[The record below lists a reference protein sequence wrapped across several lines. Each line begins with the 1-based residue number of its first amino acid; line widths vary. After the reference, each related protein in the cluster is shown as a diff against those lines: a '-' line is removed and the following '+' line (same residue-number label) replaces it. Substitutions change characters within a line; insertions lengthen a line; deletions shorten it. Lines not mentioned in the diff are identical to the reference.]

1 MAHIDE
7 WKLNYR
13 TCFRTTREISASRL
27 NSIKCDIVLCIA
39 LDSVFCVCQA
49 QAFID
54 DGDGELLFPPPLTP
68 PA

>member
-1 MAHIDE
+1 MVHIDE

-39 LDSVFCVCQA
+39 LDSVFCILYSVYAKHRA

-54 DGDGELLFPPPLTP
+54 DGESLS